1 MFLWEFCIMVLNI
14 VSSTILYAPY
24 TWLTFIWRHCVLV
37 LEIPLGGLDVYS
49 SLKLLVVI
57 PRSGKTWCGLR
68 ENGCFMSQM
77 SQWVMS
83 HESWV
88 NESTGRISGFH
99 TVSTKCRLQTADRV
113 QNADWQEKLLFCVRN
128 VPVKSKLKHP
138 PGHNPGIWRLFLPGR
153 EGIWLT

>member
-1 MFLWEFCIMVLNI
+1 MVLNI

-57 PRSGKTWCGLR
+57 PRSGKIWCGLG

-77 SQWVMS
+77 SQCVMS
-83 HESWV
+83 HESMSQQV
-88 NESTGRISGFH
+88 GSAVFIRSVQNADCRPG
-99 TVSTKCRLQTADRV
+99 TKCRLSLKYRLTRKTV
-113 QNADWQEKLLFCVRN
+113 FFCVRN
-128 VPVKSKLKHP
+128 EITFDFISYMCLYCHAITLQC
-138 PGHNPGIWRLFLPGR
+138 HLP
-153 EGIWLT
+153 